1 MTAQN
6 LPSEPEF
13 EQAYK
18 GMCHLISTR
27 HTANEKKKKIQLYP
41 NPQFL
46 MMTLCRMKFTS
57 SDQC

>member
-27 HTANEKKKKIQLYP
+27 HTANEKKKKYNSTQIP
-41 NPQFL
+41 N
-46 MMTLCRMKFTS
+46 S
-57 SDQC
+57 S

>member
-27 HTANEKKKKIQLYP
+27 HTANGKK
-41 NPQFL
+41 NT
-46 MMTLCRMKFTS
+46 TLPKPPIPHDDIVPYEVHFI
-57 SDQC
+57 